1 MLSEAMGSKLV
12 VGVDG
17 SVASDAAVRWAGREA
32 LMRGLPITV
41 VNVVA
46 PTLISSTMAPNDTIT
61 QGQEDRAREIL
72 DRAQRI
78 VDKVAVNK
86 PPNVR
91 AVMVYAGVVPTLLD
105 ESRDAQM
112 IVVGSSGPDAFGRTC
127 SARSAR
133 GCSITPS
140 ARWRWSMI
148 RSRPNTRFA
157 MTRRSSW
164 ASTARLRR
172 KRPRR

>member
-32 LMRGLPITV
+32 LMRGLPLTV

-72 DRAQRI
+72 DRAHRC
-78 VDKVAVNK
+78 
-86 PPNVR
+86 R
-91 AVMVYAGVVPTLLD
+91 RG
-105 ESRDAQM
+105 
-112 IVVGSSGPDAFGRTC
+112 GRQQ
-127 SARSAR
+127 
-133 GCSITPS
+133 
-140 ARWRWSMI
+140 
-148 RSRPNTRFA
+148 
-157 MTRRSSW
+157 
-164 ASTARLRR
+164 TAE
-172 KRPRR
+172 RPRRDGVRRCGSDASR